1 MPCLRFSAPQDF
13 LFGFRLVTTRSNMR
27 KSRKVSSVTSPAIH
41 LPSQPIT
48 HWRVLRISQRQR
60 MVTDGRRCI
69 CCSDNT
75 PTFSP
80 QNHWQ
85 WRLNLF
91 LARRNYNFL
100 HRYYGCDM
108 MDFTCVVFF
117 HLGLA
122 DLRMRHVRRDA
133 ACFWLVKMIHVWL
146 SAHMYVKGYTHAW
159 HVTDIKVAVFKN
171 YSVYPHF
178 DIYLCLQSVFLR
190 ASSPLHSVL
199 FS

>member
-1 MPCLRFSAPQDF
+1 
-13 LFGFRLVTTRSNMR
+13 MR
-27 KSRKVSSVTSPAIH
+27 RSRKVSSVTSPAIH

-91 LARRNYNFL
+91 FSVKEPQFSASVLWMWHDGFYL
-100 HRYYGCDM
+100 C
-108 MDFTCVVFF
+108 CLS
-117 HLGLA
+117 HLGCPPHSTHTVC
-122 DLRMRHVRRDA
+122 R
-133 ACFWLVKMIHVWL
+133 LVNEARASWCSVFLIQVWL
-146 SAHMYVKGYTHAW
+146 TAHMWMKGYTHALTCNW
-159 HVTDIKVAVFKN
+159 WRWRVTGVTVTIFKN
-171 YSVYPHF
+171 YNIYFSVYN
-178 DIYLCLQSVFLR
+178 
-190 ASSPLHSVL
+190 L
-199 FS
+199 FSCLRPLRFILFSFHKQDVL